1 MIPLSLKLNIRDK
14 NNKGFGIW
22 LPLFL
27 LWIIILPLLA
37 LPAPII
43 FLVALIM
50 WPGGKGRLVF
60 YSYIAIFSL
69 IFNMSGLKL
78 DIRSN
83 DSTVYLNFV

>member
-27 LWIIILPLLA
+27 LWIMILPLLA